1 MDSKKIITI
10 TDVKVIPL
18 KKLET
23 VGSIEPAWDKGGLMH
38 FNKGGGSFTE
48 VHTSGGIVGI
58 GPGMD
63 ASLVPSV
70 LEIVKG
76 EDPFEIEKISQLLR
90 YYVQTLPYRG
100 TAGVDIAIWDIIG
113 KTTGQPLYKLW
124 GGSKN
129 RMMPYASMILLSHPE
144 ERAELAQSLS
154 DDGWKAIK
162 LRLHHETIQED
173 IRTVELVREAVGD
186 SMDIMVDANQAQS
199 FGKWQP
205 GVVWDYRRAYE
216 TGKLLQDLNVY
227 WLEEPLQRFSFKEL
241 AQLNHSLS
249 LPVAGGE
256 NNRGIH
262 EFSTMIEEDVYG
274 VLQPESMVMDGVTE
288 LRKIG
293 TLAELY
299 GKKIVPHHGGGDIG
313 VIAHLH
319 LVASWQHAP
328 YLELL
333 NDPPIGSYK
342 HKFEIFENPPEVHD
356 GWIDLPN
363 GPGLGVEIDSRF
375 VG

>member
-76 EDPFEIEKISQLLR
+76 EDPFEIEKISQRLR

-227 WLEEPLQRFSFKEL
+227 WLEEPLQRFSFEEL

-262 EFSTMIEEDVYG
+262 EFRTMVEEDVYG

-356 GWIDLPN
+356 GWIDLPSS
-363 GPGLGVEIDSRF
+363 PGLGVEIDSRF

>member
-1 MDSKKIITI
+1 MDSKKIMTI

-48 VHTSGGIVGI
+48 VHTSEGIVGI

-70 LEIVKG
+70 LEIVRG
-76 EDPFEIEKISQLLR
+76 EDPFEIEKISQRLR

-129 RMMPYASMILLSHPE
+129 RMMPYASMVLLSHPE

-154 DDGWKAIK
+154 DSGWKAIK

-262 EFSTMIEEDVYG
+262 EFRTMVEGDVYD

>member
-48 VHTSGGIVGI
+48 VHTSEGIVGI

-76 EDPFEIEKISQLLR
+76 EDPFEIEKISQRLR

-262 EFSTMIEEDVYG
+262 EFNTMVEEDVYG

-342 HKFEIFENPPEVHD
+342 HKFEIFENPPQVHD
-356 GWIDLPN
+356 GWIDLPSS
-363 GPGLGVEIDSRF
+363 PGLGVEIDSRF

>member
-1 MDSKKIITI
+1 MYSKTI
-10 TDVKVIPL
+10 AISDVKVIPL
-18 KKLET
+18 KNLET

-48 VHTSGGIVGI
+48 VHTNEGVVGI

-63 ASLVPSV
+63 PSLVPSV
-70 LEIVKG
+70 VEIVKG
-76 EDPFEIEKISQLLR
+76 ESPFEIEKISQRLK
-90 YYVQTLPYRG
+90 YYVPTLPYRG

-113 KTTGQPLYKLW
+113 KATGQPLYKLW

-154 DDGWKAIK
+154 EDGWKAIK

-173 IRTVELVREAVGD
+173 IRTVQLVREAVGD
-186 SMDIMVDANQAQS
+186 SMEIMVDANQAQS

-216 TGKLLQDLNVY
+216 TGKFLQDLNVY
-227 WLEEPLQRFSFKEL
+227 WLEEPLQRFSFKEI
-241 AQLNHSLS
+241 ARLNQSLS

-262 EFSTMIEEDVYG
+262 EFRSMVEGNVYD
-274 VLQPESMVMDGVTE
+274 VLQPESMVMDGITE

-293 TLAELY
+293 TLAELH

-342 HKFEIFENPPEVHD
+342 HKFTIFEDPPEVHD
-356 GWIDLPN
+356 GWMSVPSN
-363 GPGLGVEIDSRF
+363 PGLGVEIDSRF
-375 VG
+375 LG

>member
-1 MDSKKIITI
+1 MDSKKIMTI

-48 VHTSGGIVGI
+48 VHTSEGIVGI

-70 LEIVKG
+70 LEIVRG
-76 EDPFEIEKISQLLR
+76 EDPFEIEKISQRLR

-154 DDGWKAIK
+154 DIGWKAIK

-227 WLEEPLQRFSFKEL
+227 WLEEPLHRFSFKEL

-262 EFSTMIEEDVYG
+262 EFRTMVEGDVYD

>member
-48 VHTSGGIVGI
+48 VHTSEGIVGI

-76 EDPFEIEKISQLLR
+76 EDPFEIEKISQRLR

-154 DDGWKAIK
+154 GDGWKAIK

-173 IRTVELVREAVGD
+173 IRTVQLVREAVGD

-262 EFSTMIEEDVYG
+262 EFNTMVEEDVYG

-342 HKFEIFENPPEVHD
+342 HKFEIFENPLQVHD
-356 GWIDLPN
+356 GWIDLPSS
-363 GPGLGVEIDSRF
+363 PGLGVEIDSRF